1 MPGRFKSRLLTAL
14 VVTGIAA
21 LLLNTL
27 TLATEPQ
34 TERISVSSLGV
45 EGTSA
50 SQGAAL
56 SGNGRY
62 VVFSSDA
69 SNLVDGDTNSRDIF
83 VRDRQN
89 GTTELVSVASDGTQ
103 ANRPA
108 SFPAISGN
116 GRFIVYESEADNL
129 VPGDTNEA
137 SDIFCYD
144 RQNGTT
150 FLVSLTSDGSQA
162 NGDSFTPSTSSDG
175 RYVTFTSLA
184 NNLVEGDTNGD
195 RDVFVRDLQT
205 GTTER
210 ISVSSEGVQGNSASG
225 GLGAGPGRISG
236 DGRYVVFGSF
246 AGSLTP
252 DDNNLRDDVFLRD
265 RTLGTTVRASVSGD
279 GAEGN
284 DHSLYGDASDD
295 GRYVVFHSASNNL
308 VPEDTN
314 DEMDIFLRDVVAG
327 TTTRISLGLEGA
339 EADDR
344 SEFARISA
352 DGSIVTYQSL
362 AANLVTGD
370 TNSLRDIFVQELS
383 GGTAARVSLAG
394 GGGQANSHSSFPSI
408 SDDGGG
414 VAYQSLAANLVPD
427 DNNEAFDVFWGK
439 PKFDPAPPTTT
450 PTTTA
455 TPTATPM
462 PTLTPT
468 PQVVGDVDCSGEV
481 TSIDAALVLQFVA
494 GLLGALPCQDAADVN
509 ESGDINSIDAALI
522 LQLTA
527 GFFESLPAGARH
539 QLGVPSELLS
549 TSSSF

>member
-1 MPGRFKSRLLTAL
+1 MPGIFNPRWLATFLAA
-14 VVTGIAA
+14 GIAA
-21 LLLNTL
+21 LVLSTL
-27 TLATEPQ
+27 TWGAEPQ
-34 TERISVSSLGV
+34 TERVSVSSLGV
-45 EGTSA
+45 EGTNA
-50 SQGAAL
+50 SQGASL
-56 SGNGRY
+56 SGDGRF

-69 SNLVDGDTNSRDIF
+69 SNLVEGDTNSRDIF

-108 SFPAISGN
+108 LFPAISDD
-116 GRFIVYESEADNL
+116 GRFVVYQSEADNL

-144 RQNGTT
+144 REHGTT
-150 FLVSLTSDGSQA
+150 FRVSLANDGTQA
-162 NGDSFTPSTSSDG
+162 NGDSLTPSTSSDG

-184 NNLVEGDTNGD
+184 DNLVEGDTNGD
-195 RDVFVRDLQT
+195 RDVFVRDLQI

-210 ISVSSEGVQGNSASG
+210 ISVSTEGVQGNHASG

-246 AGSLTP
+246 ADSLTP
-252 DDNNLRDDVFLRD
+252 DDNNLRDDIFLRD
-265 RTLGTTVRASVSGD
+265 RTLGTTVRASISSD
-279 GAEGN
+279 GAGGN
-284 DHSLYGDASDD
+284 GHSLYGDASDD
-295 GRYVVFHSASNNL
+295 GRYVVFHSASDNL

-314 DEMDIFLRDVVAG
+314 DENDIFLRDVVAG
-327 TTTRISLGLEGA
+327 TTTRISLALGGA

-362 AANLVTGD
+362 AGNLVEGD
-370 TNSLRDIFVQELS
+370 TNSLRDIFVQELT
-383 GGTAARVSLAG
+383 GGAMTRVSLAG
-394 GGGQANSHSSFPSI
+394 GGGQANSHSSFPAI
-408 SDDGGG
+408 SADGGA

-427 DNNEAFDVFWGK
+427 DNNETFDVFWGK
-439 PKFDPAPPTTT
+439 AKFDVDAPTST
-450 PTTTA
+450 PTTS
-455 TPTATPM
+455 

-468 PQVVGDVDCSGEV
+468 PTPQLVGDVDCSGEV

-494 GLLGALPCQDAADVN
+494 GLLGTLTCQDAADVN
-509 ESGDINSIDAALI
+509 ESGGINSIDAALI

-527 GFFESLPAGARH
+527 GFFERLPAGASH
-539 QLGVPSELLS
+539 QLGVPLELPLPLAVLA
-549 TSSSF
+549 SSR

>member
-1 MPGRFKSRLLTAL
+1 MLGRCNTRLLAAL
-14 VVTGIAA
+14 VVAA
-21 LLLNTL
+21 FGGLLFGTL
-27 TLATEPQ
+27 TWGSEPL
-34 TERISVSSLGV
+34 TDRVSVSSLGA
-45 EGTSA
+45 EGTNASQSA
-50 SQGAAL
+50 SL
-56 SGNGRY
+56 SADGRF

-69 SNLVDGDTNSRDIF
+69 SDLVDDDTNSRDIF

-89 GTTELVSVASDGTQ
+89 GTTELVSLASDGTQ

-108 SFPAISGN
+108 LFPAISGD
-116 GRFIVYESEADNL
+116 GRFVVYESEADNL

-184 NNLVEGDTNGD
+184 DNLVEGDTNDD

-210 ISVSSEGVQGNSASG
+210 ISVSTEGVQGNSASG

-246 AGSLTP
+246 ADSLAP
-252 DDNNLRDDVFLRD
+252 DDTNLRDDVFLRD
-265 RTLGTTVRASVSGD
+265 RMLGTTVRASVSSD
-279 GAEGN
+279 GAEGSE
-284 DHSLYGDASDD
+284 HSLYGDASDD
-295 GRYVVFHSASNNL
+295 GRYVVFHSGSNNL

-314 DEMDIFLRDVVAG
+314 GQIDIFLRDIVAG
-327 TTTRISLGLEGA
+327 TTTRISLGLSGA

-344 SEFARISA
+344 SEFVRISA
-352 DGSIVTYQSL
+352 DGSIVIYQSL
-362 AANLVTGD
+362 AGNLVPGD
-370 TNSLRDIFVQELS
+370 TNSLRDIFIQDIS
-383 GGTAARVSLAG
+383 GGTSTRVNPAN
-394 GGGQANSHSSFPSI
+394 GGGQANSHSSFPAI
-408 SDDGGG
+408 SADGGAL
-414 VAYQSLAANLVPD
+414 VYQSLAANLVPD
-427 DNNEAFDVFWGK
+427 DNNEAFDVFWAVT
-439 PKFDPAPPTTT
+439 KFAPDAPT
-450 PTTTA
+450 PTPTVTS
-455 TPTATPM
+455 TPTLT

-481 TSIDAALVLQFVA
+481 TSIDAALVLQFIA
-494 GLLGALPCQDAADVN
+494 GLLGILPCQGAADVN
-509 ESGDINSIDAALI
+509 ESASINSIDAALI

-527 GFFESLPAGARH
+527 GFFDSLP
-539 QLGVPSELLS
+539 V
-549 TSSSF
+549 